1 MALRD
6 REAAREETISEPA
19 QGEHLKGPAL
29 DRQSAGLSDRS
40 GAPLKHRD
48 VHFCQSK
55 LTGDPQ
61 PNRTSADYQDIK
73 IIAQDLILH
82 LSVTEP
88 RWLGGVSPGLLGLET
103 KSRPDGWLRTY
114 RFPNEDT
121 GVEM

>member
-1 MALRD
+1 M
-6 REAAREETISEPA
+6 
-19 QGEHLKGPAL
+19 

-88 RWLGGVSPGLLGLET
+88 RWLGGVSLGYLDSKQIRGQT
-103 KSRPDGWLRTY
+103 VG
-114 RFPNEDT
+114 
-121 GVEM
+121 